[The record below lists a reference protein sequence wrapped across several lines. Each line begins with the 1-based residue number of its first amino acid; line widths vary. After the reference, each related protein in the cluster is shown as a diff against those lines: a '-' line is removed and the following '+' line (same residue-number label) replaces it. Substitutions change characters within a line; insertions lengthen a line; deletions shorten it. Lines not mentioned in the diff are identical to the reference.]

1 MRRGGHLPDGH
12 SDSDAYGKP
21 ERYAD
26 CYADRLADGDANT
39 DANADSYS
47 HADGSRYGDT
57 NAHLHTG
64 MAKRTAYD
72 RCTAQ
77 SSHSGSGF

>member
-1 MRRGGHLPDGH
+1 LRTTDTDANGDTYGY
-12 SDSDAYGKP
+12 AYGITDSNA
-21 ERYAD
+21 Y
-26 CYADRLADGDANT
+26 GDANT

-57 NAHLHTG
+57 NAHLHTC
-64 MAKRTAYD
+64 MAKRAAYD
-72 RCTAQ
+72 HCTAQ